1 MPKQTIN
8 WGILGPG
15 SISKKFATGLK
26 TVPNATICA
35 VGSRDATRADTF
47 ASTFGISRAYRS
59 YETLA
64 SDPNV
69 DVIYIGTPHSFH
81 KDHTIL
87 CLNAGKHVLCEKPFA
102 INTSEATEMI
112 QTARGKGL
120 FLMEAMWS
128 RYLPTINKTR
138 ELIGAGKIGDV
149 RLIQADF
156 GFRAKV
162 NPEGRLFNPSLGGG
176 ALLDVGIYPLSL
188 THMILGAPSSI
199 TSSGSIGRTGVDE
212 QTAII
217 LTYDGGEMALLS
229 TAIRTSTPQEATII
243 GTDGWIK
250 IHRPWWN
257 SDTLTIYADG
267 EELTIPCPV
276 DGNGYNYEAE
286 EVGRCIR
293 SGKLESD
300 IMPLDET
307 LSIMEVMD
315 QIRKQIGLR
324 YPADQAVS

>member
-1 MPKQTIN
+1 MTHHTIR

-26 TVPNATICA
+26 SVQNATIRA
-35 VGSRDATRADTF
+35 VGSRDAARADTF
-47 ASTFGISRAYRS
+47 ASTFGVPRTYGS
-59 YETLA
+59 YEALVA
-64 SDPNV
+64 DPEV

-81 KDHTIL
+81 KVHTIL
-87 CLNAGKHVLCEKPFA
+87 CLKAGKHVLCEKPFA
-102 INTSEATEMI
+102 INASEAEEMI
-112 QTARGKGL
+112 RTTREKGL

-128 RYLPTINKTR
+128 RYLPTIVKTR
-138 ELIGAGKIGDV
+138 ELIGAGKIGEV
-149 RLIQADF
+149 QLIQADF
-156 GFRAKV
+156 GFRAQV

-188 THMILGAPSSI
+188 AHMILGTPSGI
-199 TSSGSIGRTGVDE
+199 TSSATIGSTGVDE

-217 LTYDGGEMALLS
+217 LSYDGGQMAILS

-250 IHRPWWN
+250 IHRPWWI
-257 SDTLTIYADG
+257 SDTLTLYADG
-267 EELTIPCPV
+267 DKHTIPCPV
-276 DGNGYNYEAE
+276 TGNGYNYEAE
-286 EVGRCIR
+286 EVGKCIR

-307 LSIMEVMD
+307 LSLMQVMD

-324 YPADQAVS
+324 YPADQALS